1 MTKLTGPA
9 ITLSSFNCPHCGA
22 FAHQD
27 WFLTGAKPFKS
38 GERPRIFTVAD
49 VEAFKVQLNSK
60 IGDGDDKDT
69 LQILE
74 RLSKLGF
81 ELSPLRQHEMFGYET
96 GCLYISQC
104 FSCKKSALWI
114 RENMVYPLGLKSGAE
129 ANEDLPTDIRADY
142 DEARLILNHSPRG
155 ACALLRLCLQKLCKH
170 VGEEG
175 KNINLDIKS
184 LANKGLPIKMV
195 QAMDVLRV
203 TGNEAVHP
211 GTMDLKD
218 DRQTALQLCNL
229 LNIVAHHLITE
240 PKNIQEL
247 YSGLPESKQRTS
259 R

>member
-1 MTKLTGPA
+1 MTKLTEPA

-22 FAHQD
+22 FAHQN
-27 WFLTGAKPFKS
+27 WYLTGAEPFKS

-49 VEAFKVQLNSK
+49 VEAFKTKLNFR
-60 IGDGDDKDT
+60 IEDDDDKDA
-69 LQILE
+69 LNILE

-81 ELSPLRQHEMFGYET
+81 DLSLLRQHEMFRYET
-96 GCLYISQC
+96 GNLYISQC
-104 FSCKKSALWI
+104 FSCKKSALWV
-114 RENMVYPLGLKSGAE
+114 RENMVYPLMLTSGPD
-129 ANEDLPTDIRADY
+129 ANEDLPTDIRDDY

-175 KNINLDIKS
+175 KNINLDIQS
-184 LANKGLPIKMV
+184 MADKGLPTKIV

-218 DRQTALQLCNL
+218 DRQTALQLFNL

-240 PKNIQEL
+240 PKNIEEL
-247 YSGLPESKQRTS
+247 HSGLPESKRRTS